1 MPIHAPHAHL
11 YNSVKLE
18 VAKAKLS
25 HAGRKSLY
33 APLNLVAYID
43 MMTMLVIFLLMSFS
57 ATGEILF
64 VQKNIVLPDAQNWT
78 DLERAPVIGVSK
90 DVVTLDGSQVATA
103 DDLMK
108 DSSTGDFKIAE
119 LHDKLV
125 TLKNNYKLLHPG
137 EEFNGIAIIQSDK
150 NVEFKALKKVMYSI
164 AVAGYQNVNFAVTPK
179 AKGGGARRGSVA
191 RPAGLSPQQAGPA
204 GAGLFFAR
212 AAHRVSCDRAIS
224 RPGALC
230 RRRLPSTLWCCVP
243 QSATGGT
250 MRILSPPSSSASP
263 SAAVACQGDPNDP
276 MTWAKQLKNL
286 RTQKEALDHLAN
298 MDVEKARPAV
308 PGADGAVQGR
318 QAPRAPARRW
328 PATRT
333 SAPSRCSSR
342 RSTTATTT
350 STAPRS
356 RPACSAR

>member
-1 MPIHAPHAHL
+1 MPIHAPHPHL
-11 YNSVKLE
+11 YESVKLE
-18 VAKAKLS
+18 VAAAKLS

-103 DDLMK
+103 DDLLK

-137 EEFNGIAIIQSDK
+137 EDFNGIAIVQSDK

-179 AKGGGARRGSVA
+179 VKGGGA
-191 RPAGLSPQQAGPA
+191 
-204 GAGLFFAR
+204 
-212 AAHRVSCDRAIS
+212 AA
-224 RPGALC
+224 
-230 RRRLPSTLWCCVP
+230 
-243 QSATGGT
+243 
-250 MRILSPPSSSASP
+250 
-263 SAAVACQGDPNDP
+263 AAP
-276 MTWAKQLKNL
+276 
-286 RTQKEALDHLAN
+286 
-298 MDVEKARPAV
+298 
-308 PGADGAVQGR
+308 
-318 QAPRAPARRW
+318 
-328 PATRT
+328 
-333 SAPSRCSSR
+333 
-342 RSTTATTT
+342 
-350 STAPRS
+350 
-356 RPACSAR
+356 